1 MNKPRRSAL
10 FNARKANETRKTLR
24 KSATSAEA
32 VLWTYLQNRKILGKK
47 FRRQSSVGPYIVD
60 FYCPECRVIIELDG
74 APHFGANAG
83 EYDQQRTEY
92 LEHAG
97 LKVIRF
103 ENKAV
108 KENIEFVLKTIEQ
121 SLQPN

>member
-1 MNKPRRSAL
+1 MDKPRRSAL

-32 VLWTYLQNRKILGKK
+32 VLWTYLQNRKLLGMK

-60 FYCPECRVIIELDG
+60 FYCPECRLVVELDG
-74 APHFGANAG
+74 APHFGPNAS

-92 LEHAG
+92 LKQAG

-103 ENKAV
+103 ENRAV

-121 SLQPN
+121 SLGPN